1 MLEKA
6 GVGKMTK
13 YAALQKI
20 IAILVIILAAC
31 LGAFGCTPA
40 LMTFG
45 VLDAPEQKK
54 MFESFTRAE
63 FEEIAGKPVSSRTT
77 PSGRKVCLYKY
88 VDGEV
93 GVIGRRNGTFSEE
106 RELYLFS
113 TIAFCGLFEPIM
125 VPVTMWE
132 RSESTRQIYVIYDS
146 SEHIQ
151 AVCRV
156 SKQADPLCAS
166 ELTPEEESILE

>member
-1 MLEKA
+1 LFF
-6 GVGKMTK
+6 
-13 YAALQKI
+13 L
-20 IAILVIILAAC
+20 ILAAC
-31 LGAFGCTPA
+31 LGSFGCSAA
-40 LMTFG
+40 LMTYG

-54 MFESFTRAE
+54 MFESVTRAE

-93 GVIGRRNGTFSEE
+93 GAIGSRNGTFSEE
-106 RELYLFS
+106 RKGHLFY
-113 TIAFCGLFEPIM
+113 TLCTGGLFEPIM

-151 AVCRV
+151 AICRV